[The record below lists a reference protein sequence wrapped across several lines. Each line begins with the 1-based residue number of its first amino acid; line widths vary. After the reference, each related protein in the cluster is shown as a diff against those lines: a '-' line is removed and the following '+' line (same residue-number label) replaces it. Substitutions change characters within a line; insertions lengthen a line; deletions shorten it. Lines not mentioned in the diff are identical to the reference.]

1 MKAIMKT
8 SEIINSACTE
18 LGITRA
24 ELAKRMGIYPSSLYR
39 KITRESM
46 TLEEL
51 QKCLDVL
58 GVEIAY
64 TLRFP
69 DGHTRDSQ
77 ENHELLLEKLSL
89 TETELS
95 AAKKATDF
103 HKKALRDLRTDL
115 TSAVGYAEL
124 GGKRSPRAEE
134 YMAKLQAIHAKM
146 EATIAR
152 ALGEEPAETPDPKEP
167 ENIEALKGKRILI
180 TDDNDLNREILKE
193 VLAGYGLLVEE
204 AANGREAVEAVK
216 RNEPSHYS
224 FILMDIE
231 MDVMDGYEATAKI
244 RSLPNRIR
252 ANIPIIALTVN
263 TVPEERER
271 ALSIGMDDFIAKPA
285 NSARLL
291 RSLVKFL

>member
-1 MKAIMKT
+1 MKT
-8 SEIINSACTE
+8 SEIISNACNE

-24 ELAKRMGIYPSSLYR
+24 ELAKRMGMYPSSLYR

-58 GVEIAY
+58 GVVIEY
-64 TLRFP
+64 KLRFP

-77 ENHELLLEKLSL
+77 ENHELLLEKLAL
-89 TETELS
+89 METELG
-95 AAKKATDF
+95 AARKASEFRKKS
-103 HKKALRDLRTDL
+103 LRDLRTEL
-115 TSAVGYAEL
+115 NSAVGYAEL
-124 GGKRSPRAEE
+124 GSKHCPKAEE
-134 YMAKLQAIHAKM
+134 YMVKLQSVHAKM
-146 EATIAR
+146 AATIAH
-152 ALGEEPAETPDPKEP
+152 ALGEEPAEEQEPEEP
-167 ENIEALKGKRILI
+167 ENTEALMGKRVLVA
-180 TDDNDLNREILKE
+180 DDNELNREILKE

-216 RNEPSHYS
+216 RNEPSHYD

-231 MDVMDGYEATAKI
+231 MAVMDGYEATAKI
-244 RSLPNRIR
+244 RALPNRIR
-252 ANIPIIALTVN
+252 ASIPIIALTVN
-263 TVPEERER
+263 TVPEDRER
-271 ALSIGMDDFIAKPA
+271 ALSIGMDDFVAKPA